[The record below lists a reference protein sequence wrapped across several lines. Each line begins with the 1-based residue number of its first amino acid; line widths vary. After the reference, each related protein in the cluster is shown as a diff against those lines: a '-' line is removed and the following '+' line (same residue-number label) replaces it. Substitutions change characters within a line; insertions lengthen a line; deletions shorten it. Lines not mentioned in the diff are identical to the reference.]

1 MVLYFE
7 FFFTFF
13 FTFLFVGVT
22 KAFWSNEIGKRCLSK
37 DVQRIRSYLNL
48 SFYNDWI
55 GTYGV
60 ISISCDGIIFQTFF
74 FTFLFVGVTK
84 AFWSNEIGK
93 RCLSKVV
100 QRIRSHSNLSF
111 YNDWIG
117 TYGVISISCDGII
130 FQTFFFTFLFVGVT
144 KAFWSN
150 EIGERCLSKVVQRIR
165 SYSNLSFYNDWIG
178 TYGVISIS
186 CDGIIFQTFFF
197 TFLFVGITKA
207 FWSNETGKRCL
218 SKVVQSVRSYLNL
231 SFYNDWIGTYRVIS
245 ISCDGIIF

>member
-1 MVLYFE
+1 MYGVISISCDSIILW
-7 FFFTFF
+7 TFF
-13 FTFLFVGVT
+13 YFFFVGVT
-22 KAFWSNEIGKRCLSK
+22 KALWSNETGKGSLSK
-37 DVQRIRSYLNL
+37 VVRRVRNYLNL
-48 SFYNDWI
+48 SFYNNRK

-60 ISISCDGIIFQTFF
+60 ISISCNSIILRIFFLLFFTFF
-74 FTFLFVGVTK
+74 FVGIAK

-150 EIGERCLSKVVQRIR
+150 
-165 SYSNLSFYNDWIG
+165 
-178 TYGVISIS
+178 
-186 CDGIIFQTFFF
+186 
-197 TFLFVGITKA
+197 
-207 FWSNETGKRCL
+207 
-218 SKVVQSVRSYLNL
+218 
-231 SFYNDWIGTYRVIS
+231 
-245 ISCDGIIF
+245 